1 MPPQPLLPRR
11 RQWPDPLSDSDAT
24 GRGQARAG
32 PSRLGITV
40 GAVWQCTLCL
50 ALFSSFYAAKMHL
63 VKTNKRSRAEPGPAT
78 AASSTRNCFQSAVD
92 IAKQK
97 NRETGPGRIFSPAE
111 VAIVKHSLSSDS
123 LARSRLAGGTA
134 SLDCREG
141 GELLE
146 MARNQHVLELQNQV
160 RHRPCF

>member
-78 AASSTRNCFQSAVD
+78 AVSSTRNCFQLAVD

-97 NRETGPGRIFSPAE
+97 NRPGRIFSPAE

-146 MARNQHVLELQNQV
+146 MARNQRVLELQNQV

>member
-24 GRGQARAG
+24 CRGQARAG
-32 PSRLGITV
+32 PSRLGIV

-78 AASSTRNCFQSAVD
+78 TASTTRNCFQSAVD

-97 NRETGPGRIFSPAE
+97 NRETGRIFSPAE

-146 MARNQHVLELQNQV
+146 MARNQRVLELQNQV